1 MRGTPILGPG
11 IVRDF
16 RSEARN
22 LDQLII
28 WITQSLDLR
37 LRSPAA
43 RWRNGQVLLMMAML
57 ALYVSHLAA
66 VGRDMGA
73 TGLGRGGEEARRGRS
88 ARNSRKFERFMR

>member
-1 MRGTPILGPG
+1 MHAR
-11 IVRDF
+11 VRP
-16 RSEARN
+16 EARN

-88 ARNSRKFERFMR
+88 ARNSRKFERFMM